1 MRSMDGAAAGD
12 GVDELAAFRVV
23 ARPRRPQPLGQLR
36 SSDLAGRSPGVAH
49 TDHSPDDDDGWGFM
63 REVSPS
69 APTTECRAM
78 LAMTW
83 SVSARP
89 PVV

>member
-1 MRSMDGAAAGD
+1 MDGAAAGD
-12 GVDELAAFRVV
+12 GVDELAAFRVL

-49 TDHSPDDDDGWGFM
+49 TAHSPDDDERWGFVS
-63 REVSPS
+63 EVSP
-69 APTTECRAM
+69 AARTTEGRST
-78 LAMTW
+78 LATTR

-89 PVV
+89 RDV